1 MPRIKKPRR
10 ASLDEVR
17 ITREGDAAI
26 IENADPLVSAMQLR
40 IGPQV
45 IQMTDVEILSVFN
58 DVMASQEQA
67 LREYDNTLVE
77 IPVGKSQV
85 KFEERSNQW
94 VPEGDV
100 LRCYIEDNEQG
111 EAVIWIDDQELSL
124 RDFGRMLTVH
134 AGWGMRIAFVPE
146 ELVAEE
152 PRIEVREPDKK

>member
-85 KFEERSNQW
+85 KFAERSNQW

>member
-17 ITREGDAAI
+17 ISREGDAAI
-26 IENADPLVSAMQLR
+26 IENADPLISAMQLR

-85 KFEERSNQW
+85 KFAERSNQW

>member
-10 ASLDEVR
+10 DSLDEVR

-85 KFEERSNQW
+85 KFAERSNQW

>member
-77 IPVGKSQV
+77 IPVGKPQV
-85 KFEERSNQW
+85 KFAERSNQW

>member
-26 IENADPLVSAMQLR
+26 IANADPLVSAMQLR

-85 KFEERSNQW
+85 KFAERSNQW